1 MSRFVKIR
9 LALLTA
15 AAVLPDVAMAGA
27 TATSVATTGK
37 AASGGKVVS
46 VIPPRPQVV
55 LPPQV
60 WRDVPT
66 VPATLRMKPEG
77 TNINPFSG
85 NLNPFSGNLNPFSGQ
100 LNPFSGQLNPF
111 NGNLNPFNG
120 NLNPFWGN
128 LNPFNGNLNP
138 FWGNLN
144 PFSGNL
150 NPFWGNLNPFT
161 SSTGTALTP
170 SAPEWATVGPFWT
183 DYGTSWS
190 SISNSWYSLNPQ
202 TAATTDYANV
212 ATQLSTVVSKGKT
225 FWGAAVQAQTGKS
238 FEAGFAN
245 PLLAKYGIDLANPES
260 LRALAPATQQQ
271 FFLEWYDGLMNFS
284 GRDHVDHWMGEIN
297 WNPSLTMQQGAG
309 LEVASSRTVIGL
321 LDFTVGADADILN
334 NVVKSGGVSR
344 FTTGHGA
351 AVASLI
357 VSAEDGKGVMGIAP
371 MAQVIAYN
379 PFDATGTAGFPDV
392 TNGLAYLYSN
402 KATVVN
408 ASLGVSGYTL
418 NQGWSD
424 VFSNDKLKDAIKKT
438 VYVIAAGN
446 DGVAQT
452 QNVAWNYAAD
462 PNLIVVGSV
471 DPSGKISS
479 FSNTP
484 GTACLTDGGVC
495 NPGNELKNRFIVAPG
510 ELILVSDDNGGVKRV
525 SGTSFAAPLVSG
537 TIALLHYRWP
547 WLSGKPAETVQIILQ
562 SAKHLGDPGVNGTY
576 GVGELDVT
584 ASQSP
589 LNFDTLTWQ
598 TTGKLDDKGKGKDAI
613 PAAMVRQPTMLA
625 TWEAA
630 GASVYAFETIGSTYR
645 DFAIPLSSKLTGL
658 MTKAADGSNQMYQSF
673 LTSRLTDWIKA
684 GTPTG
689 GTAAGGPVPV
699 DQGGSQS
706 GGAFANFSS
715 FTNAAVP
722 TRIGDYQVTM
732 SLAPRTPTPGFRQS
746 TGMPYQSALHIT
758 APDGRLGAHLGFG
771 DGAGTV
777 GGQQGFG
784 LVSDYDANFGGANPL
799 LGMASGGGYGSVDV
813 AVTPRLRL
821 SAGVTQRHLTRDLQA
836 LSQPDRT
843 VLARV
848 ASYSAGAQN
857 LGASYRLNDAVT
869 LRAAYTRLHESS
881 ALLGI
886 QSLDPNDFSGGTT
899 TRGMSMGADITPGAG
914 FTISATA
921 TSSRTNSAAGANF
934 QSQGI
939 TGTSFEGVVAKN
951 HVFDSHDRMRVS
963 FSQPLHLDR
972 GSIAY
977 TGVEVVDRETGQL
990 GEVEHSFEITRP
1002 QRRYVGEMLYAHSIL
1017 NGTGEFDMFGRLNL
1031 NQAADSNVPA
1041 VLAGGRV
1048 RFGF

>member
-1 MSRFVKIR
+1 MSRLGTKR
-9 LALLTA
+9 RMALLATAMVAPLTLHAETA
-15 AAVLPDVAMAGA
+15 AQAVAPVKRVLVIIPAQPAPVTPPGLWREIPKVA
-27 TATSVATTGK
+27 S
-37 AASGGKVVS
+37 
-46 VIPPRPQVV
+46 
-55 LPPQV
+55 
-60 WRDVPT
+60 
-66 VPATLRMKPEG
+66 TLRMRPES
-77 TNINPFSG
+77 TSIDPFSG
-85 NLNPFSGNLNPFSGQ
+85 NLNPFSGNLNPFNGN
-100 LNPFSGQLNPF
+100 LNPFNGNLNPF

-161 SSTGTALTP
+161 STTGTALTP

-190 SISNSWYSLNPQ
+190 SISNSWYQLNPQ
-202 TAATTDYANV
+202 TAATADYANV
-212 ATQLSTVVSKGKT
+212 ATQLSQVVAKGQA

-238 FEAGFAN
+238 FAVGFAN
-245 PLLAKYGIDLANPES
+245 PLLAKYGIDLANPDS

-309 LEVASSRTVIGL
+309 LQVASSRTVIGL

-334 NVVKSGGVSR
+334 NVIKSGGVSR

-371 MAQVIAYN
+371 MSQVIAYN

-392 TNGLAYLYSN
+392 TNGLVYLYQN

-424 VFSNDKLKDAIKKT
+424 VFSSDKLKDAIKKT
-438 VYVIAAGN
+438 VYVVAAGN

-471 DPSGKISS
+471 GPNGQISS

-484 GTACLTDGGVC
+484 GTACLTDGGAC

-510 ELILVSDDNGGVKRV
+510 ELILVSDDTGGVKRV

-537 TIALLHYRWP
+537 AIALLHYRWP
-547 WLSGKPAETVQIILQ
+547 WLSTKPAETVQIILQ

-589 LNFDTLTWQ
+589 LSFDNLSWASAS
-598 TTGKLDDKGKGKDAI
+598 KYDDRVKNYVS
-613 PAAMVRQPTMLA
+613 AATVRQPTMLA
-625 TWEAA
+625 TWEATGQA
-630 GASVYAFETIGSTYR
+630 FYAFENIGTTYR

-658 MTKAADGSNQMYQSF
+658 LTKSADGSNQMYQSF
-673 LTSRLTDWIKA
+673 LASRLTDWIKA
-684 GTPTG
+684 GASSGKPGVILDPGQQTGGPTG
-689 GTAAGGPVPV
+689 GDFT
-699 DQGGSQS
+699 
-706 GGAFANFSS
+706 S
-715 FTNAAVP
+715 FTNAEVP
-722 TRIGDYQVTM
+722 TRIGNYQVTM
-732 SLAPRTPTPGFRQS
+732 SIALRTPTPGFRQS
-746 TGMPYQSALHIT
+746 TGMPYQSALHIA

-777 GGQQGFG
+777 SGQQGFG

-799 LGMASGGGYGSVDV
+799 LGMASGGGYGSVDISL
-813 AVTPRLRL
+813 TSRLRV

-836 LSQPDRT
+836 LAQVDRSA
-843 VLARV
+843 LGRV
-848 ASYSAGAQN
+848 ATYSAGAQHV
-857 LGASYRLNDAVT
+857 GASYRVNDIVAV
-869 LRAAYTRLHESS
+869 RAAYTRLHESS

-886 QSLDPNDFSGGTT
+886 QSLDPSDFAGGTT
-899 TRGMSMGADITPGAG
+899 TRGVSVGADLNPGAG
-914 FTISATA
+914 FTISGTA
-921 TSSRTNSAAGANF
+921 TSAQTSSASAANF

-939 TGTSFEGVVAKN
+939 ASTSFEGVISKN
-951 HVFDSHDRMRVS
+951 HVFDGQDRMRVS

-972 GSIAY
+972 GSIGY
-977 TGVEVVDRETGQL
+977 SGVEVIDRETGQL
-990 GEVEHSFEITRP
+990 GVVEHSFELTRP
-1002 QRRYVGEMLYAHSIL
+1002 GRRYVGEMLYAHPIQR
-1017 NGTGEFDMFGRLNL
+1017 GTGEFDLFGRVQSSGTATDANI
-1031 NQAADSNVPA
+1031 SSVM
-1041 VLAGGRV
+1041 AGARV
-1048 RFGF
+1048 HVVF